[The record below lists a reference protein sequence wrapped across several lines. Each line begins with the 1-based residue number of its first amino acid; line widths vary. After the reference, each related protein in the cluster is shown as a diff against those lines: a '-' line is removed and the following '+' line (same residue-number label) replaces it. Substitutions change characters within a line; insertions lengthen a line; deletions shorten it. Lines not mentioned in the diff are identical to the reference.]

1 MSAARPIVAPT
12 SAGGADPHRWPALA
26 VVGAAF
32 FMTVMDTS
40 IVNVALPSIQTA
52 LHVSRASLQWVLTA
66 YVITFGGFL
75 LLGGRAADL
84 LGRRRVFVGGV
95 ALFTVCSLVCGL
107 AGSAALLIA
116 ARAAQGLGAAIV
128 SPAALSIVMT
138 AFAEGPARNRALG
151 IWGALGGSGA
161 AVGVVA
167 GGVLTQYVGWAW
179 IFFVNV
185 PIGVLVCALTWP
197 LVRESRLDGDKRQ
210 VDLAG
215 AVSVTAG
222 LAVLVYA
229 IATAPDAGWATARTI
244 GLLAASAALLMV
256 FVIIETRAAAPLVPF
271 RIFRVGT
278 VAGAN
283 IVGFL
288 LGAVLFSSFFLLTLY
303 VQQVLHYSALLTGVT
318 FLAATGT
325 TVLVSGLAQGLTT
338 RLGPRPV
345 MALGALLWAAAMV
358 YLTRIPVQGSFVSTL
373 LPGYLL
379 IGFGLPLALVPV
391 SIAALAGVEGREAG
405 LAAGLITTAQQVGGA
420 IGIALASTIAA
431 SHAATLLRQGRPV
444 AEALTSGY
452 ALGFWAI
459 AAVAGTAVLA
469 SLALIR
475 PHEAS
480 PPPAVPAA
488 SPAGE
493 RPERMM
499 NRSNEYTQME
509 RETCTRCALSSHTL
523 TTSRSR
529 PAARWRAMP
538 TRASR

>member
-1 MSAARPIVAPT
+1 MSASRHVVARAP
-12 SAGGADPHRWPALA
+12 ADGADSRRWQALA

-32 FMTVMDTS
+32 FMTVMDIS
-40 IVNVALPSIQTA
+40 IVNVALPSIQAA
-52 LHVSRASLQWVLTA
+52 LRVSREALQWGLTA
-66 YVITFGGFL
+66 YVIAFGGFL

-95 ALFTVCSLVCGL
+95 ALFTACSLVCGV

-138 AFAEGPARNRALG
+138 AFAEGSERNRALG

-161 AVGVVA
+161 AVGVIA
-167 GGVLTQYVGWAW
+167 GGVLTQYVGWAS
-179 IFFVNV
+179 IFFINV

-197 LVRESRLDGDKRQ
+197 LVRESHLGGDTRQ
-210 VDLAG
+210 VDLTG

-229 IATAPDAGWATARTI
+229 IATVPDAGWATARTI
-244 GLLAASAALLMV
+244 GLLEAAAALLVV
-256 FVIIETRAAAPLVPF
+256 FVVVEARAAAPLVPF

-288 LGAVLFSSFFLLTLY
+288 LGAVLPSSFFLLTLY
-303 VQQVLHYSALLTGVT
+303 VQQVLHYSAVLTGVT

-358 YLTRIPVQGSFVSTL
+358 FLTRVPVQGGFASTL

-391 SIAALAGVEGREAG
+391 SIAALAGVGGREAG
-405 LAAGLITTAQQVGGA
+405 LAAGLITTSQQVGGA
-420 IGIALASTIAA
+420 IGVALASTVAA
-431 SHAATLLRQGRPV
+431 SHAATLLHQGRPV
-444 AEALTSGY
+444 ADALTGGY

-459 AAVAGTAVLA
+459 AAVAGAAVLA

-475 PHEAS
+475 PPEAGLS
-480 PPPAVPAA
+480 PALPAA
-488 SPAGE
+488 PPVGKRRAASAQRGVYDE
-493 RPERMM
+493 RG
-499 NRSNEYTQME
+499 
-509 RETCTRCALSSHTL
+509 
-523 TTSRSR
+523 
-529 PAARWRAMP
+529 
-538 TRASR
+538 

>member
-1 MSAARPIVAPT
+1 MSAACLIVAP
-12 SAGGADPHRWPALA
+12 AAADGADPHRWQALA

-32 FMTVMDTS
+32 FMTIMDTS
-40 IVNVALPSIQTA
+40 IVNVALPSIQMA
-52 LHVSRASLQWVLTA
+52 LHVSREALQWVLTA

-116 ARAAQGLGAAIV
+116 ARAVQGLGAAIV

-138 AFAEGPARNRALG
+138 AFAEGSARNRALG
-151 IWGALGGSGA
+151 VWGALGASGA
-161 AVGVVA
+161 AAGLVA

-197 LVRESRLDGDKRQ
+197 FVRESRLDGDTRQ
-210 VDLAG
+210 ADLAG

-229 IATAPDAGWATARTI
+229 IATVPDTGWATARTI
-244 GLLAASAALLMV
+244 GLLVASAALLVV
-256 FVIIETRAAAPLVPF
+256 FVVVEARAAAPLVPF
-271 RIFRVGT
+271 RIFRVRT

-288 LGAVLFSSFFLLTLY
+288 LGAVLPSSFFLLTLY

-318 FLAATGT
+318 FLASPGT

-345 MALGALLWAAAMV
+345 MALGALLWAAAMA
-358 YLTRIPVQGSFVSTL
+358 YLTRIPVQGGFVSTL

-405 LAAGLITTAQQVGGA
+405 LAAGLITTSQQVGGA

-431 SHAATLLRQGRPV
+431 SHTAALLRQGRPS
-444 AEALTSGY
+444 ADALTSGF
-452 ALGFWAI
+452 AIGFWAI
-459 AAVAGTAVLA
+459 AAVAGAAVLA
-469 SLALIR
+469 SLLLIR
-475 PHEAS
+475 PHEARRA
-480 PPPAVPAA
+480 PALPATPIA
-488 SPAGE
+488 E
-493 RPERMM
+493 RR
-499 NRSNEYTQME
+499 
-509 RETCTRCALSSHTL
+509 
-523 TTSRSR
+523 
-529 PAARWRAMP
+529 AANARRV
-538 TRASR
+538 